1 MPPHAMIT
9 EESKYTVDD
18 LHAALSAYARES
30 QAPFQHLRQTF
41 REIVRRLHSDA
52 PVLERELQEI
62 QARLGTPFE
71 RPTDVEDATS
81 IGHRL
86 TNLMCL
92 AVMAKGL
99 ATGIKRTASLEPETA
114 SPFSLA

>member
-1 MPPHAMIT
+1 MST
-9 EESKYTVDD
+9 EDSKCTVYD
-18 LHAALSAYARES
+18 LQAALSVYAKES

-52 PVLERELQEI
+52 PVLERELKEI
-62 QARLGTPFE
+62 QARLGTPLE
-71 RPTDVEDATS
+71 RSTDIEQAAL

-92 AVMAKGL
+92 AVVAKGL
-99 ATGIKRTASLEPETA
+99 VTGGLRAPASFAPDAA
-114 SPFSLA
+114 SPLSLA

>member
-1 MPPHAMIT
+1 MIT
-9 EESKYTVDD
+9 KEGKYTVYD
-18 LHAALSAYARES
+18 LHAALSVFARES

-52 PVLERELQEI
+52 PVLEQELQEI
-62 QARLGTPFE
+62 QARLGTPREQPADLE
-71 RPTDVEDATS
+71 RAAS

-92 AVMAKGL
+92 AVMAKGM
-99 ATGIKRTASLEPETA
+99 AAGGTPAEASLSPEAA
-114 SPFSLA
+114 SPLSLA